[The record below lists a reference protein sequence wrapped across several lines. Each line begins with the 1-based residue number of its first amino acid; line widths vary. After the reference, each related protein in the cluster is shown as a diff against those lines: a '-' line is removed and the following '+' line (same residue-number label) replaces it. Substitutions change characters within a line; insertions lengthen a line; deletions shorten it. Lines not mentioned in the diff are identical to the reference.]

1 MKKLLSALALGVLL
15 SSAYVKTPVENY
27 VLSLPK
33 ESLSRAEINDLLHMR
48 EEEKLARDVY
58 LTLYKKWNLP
68 VFKNILK
75 AENWHMHMIKL
86 LLDKYG
92 LNDPIEETGDMV
104 GVFKNPKL
112 QSLYNELVKK
122 GSSSLKDALMT
133 GATIEDLDI
142 KDLQEAIQRS
152 DNKDIDLVY
161 QNLEKGSKNHMRAF
175 VGVLRKY
182 GWNYT
187 PQFISERDF
196 NQIISSKHETG
207 MKNKGENK
215 FGGHK

>member
-15 SSAYVKTPVENY
+15 SSAYAKTPVENY

-68 VFKNILK
+68 VFKNISK

-161 QNLEKGSKNHMRAF
+161 QNLEKGSRNHMRAF